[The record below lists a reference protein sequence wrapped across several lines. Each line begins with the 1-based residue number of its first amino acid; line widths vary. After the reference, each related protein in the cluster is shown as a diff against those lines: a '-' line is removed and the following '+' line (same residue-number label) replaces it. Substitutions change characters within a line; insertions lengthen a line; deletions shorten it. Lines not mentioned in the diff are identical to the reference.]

1 MWPTID
7 FELGIWNAWI
17 FMLLSLLTWPLFFR
31 LAKVR
36 APHPSRT
43 GLSKPR
49 MIFCIFSKLIFFP
62 AVAYSFFLPLKFGTI
77 WFYVG
82 LPITLVGLV
91 ASVTVLVNWA
101 GTTPGKPV
109 TRGLYRYSRHP
120 MYVSNS
126 LFLLGVSIASA
137 SWVFLLFP
145 IIMTVGAV
153 VFIGLEEQQCL
164 EHYGNVYR
172 EYMNRT
178 PRWIGIL
185 KSQSLS

>member
-7 FELGIWNAWI
+7 FELGVWNAWI

-36 APHPSRT
+36 APHPSRI
-43 GLSKPR
+43 GLSKPK
-49 MIFCIFSKLIFFP
+49 MIFCIFSKLIFLP

-101 GTTPGKPV
+101 STTPGKPV

-120 MYVSNS
+120 MYVANS

-137 SWVFLLFP
+137 SWVFLLYSV
-145 IIMTVGAV
+145 INM
-153 VFIGLEEQQCL
+153 VFFHSQALAEEQVCL
-164 EHYGNVYR
+164 KTYGKEYR
-172 EYMNRT
+172 QYKQNT
-178 PRWIGIL
+178 PRWLGLPKL
-185 KSQSLS
+185 K